1 MSLSTLQE
9 LLPLIRRLGR
19 REAILF
25 DNGFRTW
32 RLSHRQTWRRSAA
45 LASRFASLNLKKG
58 DRVAIWSENRPE
70 WVIAF
75 WACVARCLVVVPID
89 SQSSP
94 ALFARIRDES
104 NAQLA
109 ILGETVQAPRL
120 EIPTLGVTEI
130 GSISPQDH
138 LELVP
143 ADPDDVVQI
152 VYTSGTTGDP
162 RGIVHRHRNVC
173 ANLTPFRREIDRY
186 RVYARPFQPIR
197 ILDQLPL
204 SHLFGQSLGLFI
216 PVFLGGSVV
225 FTTDMRA
232 GAVIGLIRREKVSVL
247 GTVPGMARNFQAEL
261 ERRFQLPDEEP
272 IGRGWMGAARRWW
285 KYRRLHRRLGLK
297 FWCLVLG
304 GAAVGPELERFWRK
318 LGFVVVQGY
327 GLTESSPVIAVNHPF
342 NTRQGSIGKPVEGQ
356 TVRLAPDGEI
366 LVSGESVANEYLEA
380 GGQRRKLTLD
390 GWLHTGDV
398 GSIDSEG
405 RIYYKGR
412 KKDVIVTSS
421 GLNVFPQDI
430 ESVLN
435 IQPGVLAGV
444 AVAKAAPGGEEVHAV
459 LLMKDPG
466 LDPAVPV
473 AAANRV
479 LESHQRIQS
488 WSVWPQPDFPRTP
501 STLKV
506 KRGEVARSVN
516 SSQEF
521 ATPRDESGKENDEI
535 GRILAR
541 LGTSVESR
549 GESRLAEDLGL
560 SSLDRIELLS
570 RLEDRFGV
578 TLDEERFSQL
588 STIDQIREAVKAG
601 SGPVQN
607 PHGKPPETDVM
618 PRWGQSGPVRVF
630 RWLAQN
636 LILLPGY
643 RILIKLSCDGLENV
657 AAVSPPVLFAANHN
671 SHLDV
676 PSILAA
682 LPWRLRAKIAPAMLQ
697 DYFLPHF
704 RGAGHPWRVRWRASL
719 KYLLACGLFGA
730 FPLPHRLGGVRDTL
744 RYTGELV
751 ERGICPLVFPE
762 GERSDDGRLQ
772 PFRPGIGLMAIRLE
786 VPVVPV
792 YVKGA
797 FEAWSKHER
806 LPPGYGKIGVRFG
819 RPLRFSGE
827 RDAEEVTS
835 QVENAIRR
843 LGGLKAS

>member
-9 LLPLIRRLGR
+9 LLPGIRRLGR

-32 RLSHRQTWRRSAA
+32 RLTHEQVWRRAAA

-75 WACVARCLVVVPID
+75 WACVARGLEVVPVD
-89 SQSSP
+89 GQSSGR
-94 ALFARIRDES
+94 LFDRIRGES

-120 EIPTLGVTEI
+120 KIPTLGVVEI
-130 GSISPQDH
+130 AAISPQDSF
-138 LELVP
+138 ELVP
-143 ADPDDVVQI
+143 VGPDDIVQI

-162 RGIVHRHRNVC
+162 RGVVHRHRNIC
-173 ANLTPFRREIDRY
+173 ANLAPFQREIHRY
-186 RVYARPFQPIR
+186 RGYARPFQPIR

-225 FTTDMRA
+225 FMTDPRA
-232 GAVIGLIRREKVSVL
+232 AAAIRLIGRERVSVL
-247 GTVPGMARNFQAEL
+247 ATVPGFARNFQSEL

-272 IGRGWMGAARRWW
+272 IGKGWMGAARRWW
-285 KYRRLHRRLGLK
+285 RYRRVHHQLGLK

-304 GAAVGPELERFWRK
+304 GSAVAPDLERFWRK

-356 TVRLAPDGEI
+356 TVRLAADGEI
-366 LVSGESVANEYLEA
+366 LVSGESVATEYLES
-380 GGQRRKLTLD
+380 GGHARKLAQD

-398 GSIDSEG
+398 GTIDSEG

-412 KKDVIVTSS
+412 KKDVIVTGA
-421 GLNVFPQDI
+421 GLNVYPQDVEAALNLQTGVR
-430 ESVLN
+430 ESV
-435 IQPGVLAGV
+435 V
-444 AVAKAAPGGEEVHAV
+444 VAKKTEGGETVHAA
-459 LLMKDPG
+459 LLLKDGDIDPSG
-466 LDPAVPV
+466 LV

-479 LESHQRIQS
+479 LETHQRIRS
-488 WSVWPQPDFPRTP
+488 WSIWPEPDFPRTP

-506 KRGEVARSVN
+506 KRGEVARTVNLPPSEASVAPPLGG
-516 SSQEF
+516 E
-521 ATPRDESGKENDEI
+521 DEI
-535 GRILAR
+535 GRIL
-541 LGTSVESR
+541 
-549 GESRLAEDLGL
+549 SRLTNKKSQGEGRLVEDFGL

-570 RLEDRFGV
+570 RLEDRYGV
-578 TLDEERFSQL
+578 TLDEERFAQL
-588 STIDQIREAVKAG
+588 STIDEVREAIQTHPGRLESDTAAG
-601 SGPVQN
+601 
-607 PHGKPPETDVM
+607 HDLM
-618 PRWGQSGPVRVF
+618 PRWGQWAPVRLF
-630 RWLAQN
+630 RGLTQN

-643 RILIKLSCDGLENV
+643 RILIELSCEGLENV
-657 AAVSPPVLFAANHN
+657 AAVSPPTLFAANHN

-682 LPWRLRAKIAPAMLQ
+682 LPWRRRAAIAPAMLQ

-704 RGAGHPWRVRWRASL
+704 RGGGFPWRVRWRATL
-719 KYLLACGLFGA
+719 KYHLACALFGA

-751 ERGICPLVFPE
+751 GRGICPLVFPE
-762 GERSDDGRLQ
+762 GERSDDGQLQ
-772 PFRPGIGLMAIRLE
+772 PFKPGIGLLAIRLE

-792 YVKGA
+792 YIQGA
-797 FEAWSKHER
+797 FEAWSKHDR
-806 LPPGYGKIGVRFG
+806 LPPGYGKIRVRFG
-819 RPLRFSGE
+819 RALRLGGE
-827 RDAEEVTS
+827 KDPREATAE
-835 QVENAIRR
+835 VEKAIRR
-843 LGGLKAS
+843 LALQGPQS